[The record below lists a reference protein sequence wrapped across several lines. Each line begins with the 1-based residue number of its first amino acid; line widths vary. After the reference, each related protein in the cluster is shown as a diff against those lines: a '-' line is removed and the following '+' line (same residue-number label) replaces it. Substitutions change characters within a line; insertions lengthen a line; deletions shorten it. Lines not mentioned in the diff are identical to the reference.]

1 MSFDFIIKFLN
12 FYLDNTRTVGKYM
25 YWEELEISKLW
36 KDLDNW
42 RVETVTTKWK
52 GNFKRIHF
60 KRNGQ
65 GTGLILW
72 FTSVFFFYQMMIKK
86 LQVLSMLSVLNF
98 AVIDRQKIVIW
109 EATRTVL
116 DTGGQILK
124 KLGHC
129 ISGGYYKIIWFI
141 ATTKSSRGWN
151 FEH

>member
-1 MSFDFIIKFLN
+1 
-12 FYLDNTRTVGKYM
+12 
-25 YWEELEISKLW
+25 
-36 KDLDNW
+36 
-42 RVETVTTKWK
+42 
-52 GNFKRIHF
+52 
-60 KRNGQ
+60 
-65 GTGLILW
+65 
-72 FTSVFFFYQMMIKK
+72 MMIKK

-141 ATTKSSRGWN
+141 ATTKSSHG
-151 FEH
+151 